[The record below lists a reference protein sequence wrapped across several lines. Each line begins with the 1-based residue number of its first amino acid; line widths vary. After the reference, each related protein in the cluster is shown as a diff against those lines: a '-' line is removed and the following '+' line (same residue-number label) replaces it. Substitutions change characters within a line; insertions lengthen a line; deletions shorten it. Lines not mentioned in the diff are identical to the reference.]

1 MESAKNKRYE
11 NTRLYKEIR
20 KDLIEQLERN
30 GTVGKYYEDLV
41 DDYMRMWITKNL
53 LIDDITGRG
62 GTVRYD
68 NGGGQSGMKKNESVD
83 QLIRINAQKL
93 KLLDS
98 IGIKPSQSEGDDDDP
113 L

>member
-62 GTVRYD
+62 VTVRFD

-83 QLIRINAQKL
+83 QLIRINAQML
-93 KLLDS
+93 KHLDS